1 MQATA
6 AHTEQ
11 QPKAPRFHLVPKE
24 VTAETDYD
32 GDGHWDTRTISSYV
46 YNEDLQVIESTTVY
60 EYDYNAD
67 GIADSRT
74 INTLTYDPTIITAEE
89 IMTKSAVQKAA
100 APSNNSVFGA
110 VLSNT
115 EAWYN
120 SNETSGEIA
129 EYPYKRVEESYTYT
143 DEGKVLSYSKTESL
157 YNDEDE
163 ALTSSSTNTITKTY
177 NEDGKTIEKSDS
189 WTRDYDGDGVADSS
203 ISTVCTMSYDSKRLF
218 HKPKVARGQ
227 KMVATLLSTKWP
239 ATHTYTDGLLTQT
252 TVTETGEQPYTLD
265 FTYNDDGLVA
275 TKTKSFNNYG
285 DSGIDTYYK
294 LTFSYDSEGRVT
306 GYTHRYE
313 HDSNDDEVI
322 DYFQEYLYTFSYD
335 ENARILTSNYQYRYD
350 NTPTDNEYTVNHL
363 NTNTYSYTDD
373 GLSFIP
379 WFYPLERCESGWWN
393 WTTWVPPEIS
403 NTPMKTVILLH

>member
-1 MQATA
+1 MQPTREQGDNQWIWSKDYKTFWGQYSDHPAGSVQATA

-100 APSNNSVFGA
+100 APSITVSLALCFPTQKPGIILMRQA
-110 VLSNT
+110 EKLLSIL
-115 EAWYN
+115 
-120 SNETSGEIA
+120 TS
-129 EYPYKRVEESYTYT
+129 ESRKLHVYRW
-143 DEGKVLSYSKTESL
+143 GKVLSYSKTESL

-189 WTRDYDGDGVADSS
+189 WTRDYDGDGVA
-203 ISTVCTMSYDSKRLF
+203 TVHINS
-218 HKPKVARGQ
+218 
-227 KMVATLLSTKWP
+227 
-239 ATHTYTDGLLTQT
+239 
-252 TVTETGEQPYTLD
+252 
-265 FTYNDDGLVA
+265 
-275 TKTKSFNNYG
+275 
-285 DSGIDTYYK
+285 
-294 LTFSYDSEGRVT
+294 
-306 GYTHRYE
+306 
-313 HDSNDDEVI
+313 
-322 DYFQEYLYTFSYD
+322 
-335 ENARILTSNYQYRYD
+335 
-350 NTPTDNEYTVNHL
+350 
-363 NTNTYSYTDD
+363 
-373 GLSFIP
+373 
-379 WFYPLERCESGWWN
+379 
-393 WTTWVPPEIS
+393 
-403 NTPMKTVILLH
+403 LHNVLR